1 MLLLKKEDIKK
12 VFTMEDAIESVKEA
26 FSMYSQGKSQVPL
39 RTNIQVPKS
48 NGTLLFMP
56 AFAEDL
62 NAASLKIVNIY
73 PDNAKKNL
81 PTAPAQVMLI
91 DTETGLVEAIL
102 DGTHMTQMRTGAATG
117 AAFDIL
123 GVMDAKVGAMIG
135 TGGQAAT
142 QLEAMLAV
150 RKLEIVK
157 VYDLDPQR
165 LEAFVEAMRKELGHY
180 GAEIV
185 AVSSSDEAV
194 EDADLLV
201 TVTPATSPVF
211 DATKCKK
218 GVTVSC
224 VGAYQHHMQE
234 MDPVILTRAS
244 KIYFDSQEAVLD
256 ESGDILIPLAEGI
269 ITEDDFT
276 GELGQVLTG
285 EIVGREN
292 DDEII
297 VFETVG
303 IGTQDLTAA
312 RTAYKKAKAAGIGM
326 EW

>member
-117 AAFDIL
+117 AAFDLL

-185 AVSSSDEAV
+185 AASSSDEAV

-244 KIYFDSQEAVLD
+244 KIYFDSKEAVLD

-312 RTAYKKAKAAGIGM
+312 RTAYKKAKTAGIGM

>member
-244 KIYFDSQEAVLD
+244 KIYFDSKEAVLD

-292 DDEII
+292 DEEII

>member
-1 MLLLKKEDIKK
+1 
-12 VFTMEDAIESVKEA
+12 
-26 FSMYSQGKSQVPL
+26 MYSQGKSQVPL

-150 RKLEIVK
+150 RNLETVK

-165 LEAFVEAMRKELGHY
+165 LEAFVEAMRKEIGHY

-244 KIYFDSQEAVLD
+244 KIYFDSKEAVLD

>member
-12 VFTMEDAIESVKEA
+12 VFSMEDAIEAVKEA
-26 FSMYSQGKSQVPL
+26 FTLYSQGKSQVPL

-56 AFAEDL
+56 AFAEELD
-62 NAASLKIVNIY
+62 AASLKIVNIY

-91 DTETGLVEAIL
+91 DTTTGLVEAIL

-117 AAFDIL
+117 TAFDVL
-123 GVMDAKVGAMIG
+123 GIMDAKVGAMIG

-142 QLEAMLAV
+142 QLEAMLCV
-150 RKLEIVK
+150 RKLEKVK
-157 VYDLDPQR
+157 IYDLDRER
-165 LEAFVEAMRKELGHY
+165 LEAFVETMREELGHY
-180 GAEIV
+180 GAEII

-194 EDADLLV
+194 EDADFLI

-218 GVTVSC
+218 GITVSC

-234 MDPVILTRAS
+234 MDPVILSRAS
-244 KIYFDSQEAVLD
+244 KIYFDSTDAVLE
-256 ESGDILIPLAEGI
+256 ESGDILIPLKDGT
-269 ITEDDFT
+269 ITENDFT

-312 RTAYKKAKAAGIGM
+312 RAAYAKAKAAGIGV

>member
-150 RKLEIVK
+150 RNLETVK

-165 LEAFVEAMRKELGHY
+165 LEAFVEAMRKEIGHY

-244 KIYFDSQEAVLD
+244 KIYFDSKEAVLD

>member
-12 VFTMEDAIESVKEA
+12 VFTMGDAIESVKEA

-150 RKLEIVK
+150 RNLETVK

-244 KIYFDSQEAVLD
+244 KIYFDSKEAVLD

-292 DDEII
+292 DEEII